1 MNVTHLMIIGFG
13 AILLLL
19 GVLAPQGGWNIY
31 VMILGFLHIVVGN
44 VLVFRQMQKN
54 FRDNAEAAAQ
64 TSSTETSTE
73 AHPSS

>member
-54 FRDNAEAAAQ
+54 FRDNAKVAAQ
-64 TSSTETSTE
+64 AQSRATEQE
-73 AHPSS
+73 

>member
-31 VMILGFLHIVVGN
+31 VMILGFIHIVVGN
-44 VLVFRQMQKN
+44 VLVFRQVQRN
-54 FRDNAEAAAQ
+54 FRQNLQ
-64 TSSTETSTE
+64 TESQPTEQPTDPK
-73 AHPSS
+73 A

>member
-19 GVLAPQGGWNIY
+19 GVLAPQVGWNIY

-44 VLVFRQMQKN
+44 VLVVRQMQKN
-54 FRDNAEAAAQ
+54 FRDNTEAASQA
-64 TSSTETSTE
+64 SSNEGTVERNPES
-73 AHPSS
+73 

>member
-13 AILLLL
+13 SILLLV
-19 GVLAPQGGWNIY
+19 GVLAPQGSWNIY

-44 VLVFRQMQKN
+44 VLVFRQVQKN

-64 TSSTETSTE
+64 ARSGADSRE
-73 AHPSS
+73 

>member
-19 GVLAPQGGWNIY
+19 GVLAPQVGWNIY

-54 FRDNAEAAAQ
+54 FRDNTEAASQ
-64 TSSTETSTE
+64 TSSNEGATERNPES
-73 AHPSS
+73 